1 MYSRL
6 LPPFDDR
13 VGDKLYVGTLY
24 GTLLVYSVRE
34 PLGML
39 KAWKEI
45 MTTVQGFNYP
55 CWSTLHTDTL
65 RFCLLLLFDTGQDEA
80 ISVTL
85 METLKTFSK
94 KAIEQID
101 LIKAVG

>member
-1 MYSRL
+1 
-6 LPPFDDR
+6 
-13 VGDKLYVGTLY
+13 
-24 GTLLVYSVRE
+24 
-34 PLGML
+34 
-39 KAWKEI
+39 

-65 RFCLLLLFDTGQDEA
+65 RFCLLMLFDTGQDEA

-101 LIKAVG
+101 LIKAVGVLVTLSGMILPLMWPF